1 MKISVSELQ
10 GRIPVTIMQLQGDLD
25 ASNYKRVI
33 DKAREVYVA
42 GAQALLLDLSEMPFM
57 ASSGLLALHSIAV
70 LLRNGTPP
78 DPDAGWGALH
88 AIERERAAGLQKY
101 VKLLNPQPKVD
112 RVLRMAGFDQF
123 FEIYGDVE
131 AAIASF

>member
-1 MKISVSELQ
+1 MNISVSELQ
-10 GRIPVTIMQLQGDLD
+10 GRVPVTIMQLQGDLD

-33 DKAREVYVA
+33 DKARELYST
-42 GAQALLLDLSEMPFM
+42 GARALLLDLSEMPFM
-57 ASSGLLALHSIAV
+57 GSSGLLALHSIAM
-70 LLRNGTPP
+70 LLQGGTPP

-101 VKLLNPQPKVD
+101 VKLLNPQPRVD

-123 FEIYGDVE
+123 FEIYGDAE
-131 AAIASF
+131 TAIASF

>member
-1 MKISVSELQ
+1 
-10 GRIPVTIMQLQGDLD
+10 
-25 ASNYKRVI
+25 
-33 DKAREVYVA
+33 
-42 GAQALLLDLSEMPFM
+42 
-57 ASSGLLALHSIAV
+57 LHSIAV